1 MSTSFLQLRA
11 DISHYSS
18 VSMEMWQKVQV
29 SYPKLNELVTSSEG
43 NGTIEQ
49 AIDQITVK
57 GYQYGR
63 EWLKLQVCIVC
74 VSACVHACTTRQHG
88 QVVRA

>member
-1 MSTSFLQLRA
+1 
-11 DISHYSS
+11 
-18 VSMEMWQKVQV
+18 MEMWQKVQV

-57 GYQYGR
+57 GYQFVIFA
-63 EWLKLQVCIVC
+63 L
-74 VSACVHACTTRQHG
+74 
-88 QVVRA
+88 